1 MKKSVL
7 VVDDDPDT
15 RHLLTELLRE
25 FDAEVY
31 GAATDDQGFSR
42 FLELGPDLLFIDVL
56 LPRQGGLHL
65 LRRIRGVRG
74 GKHVPVLVM
83 SALYRGADLRTEA
96 VDELGAADFLKK
108 PFHLEQLR
116 SRIAELLA
124 DASEGAV
131 EAVTPFAPSEVLSR
145 GSLSSVDVPMLL
157 KDLAFHKTT
166 ACLNLRNGRSKKVI
180 FFRDGD
186 ISFAVSNQLRETFGR
201 HLLRLGKVGEDAY
214 EAALEVMLR
223 DRRKMGELLVERGDL
238 EPGDMYDAVRQNVLE
253 KVFDVF
259 GWENGDFQ
267 MAASREPPARLPG
280 HPFDVNRVLWD
291 GVLHYF
297 PYGRLTHSL
306 APHMDLQLVP
316 QRDLFELATE
326 VPLEKE
332 DLQFLRLTRRMRG
345 RSLGGILSEVQGER
359 EVRFLYY
366 LLLRNYLALARGD
379 AVGYAGADMDRPDL
393 ERIRRAHR
401 RLDSLR
407 SRNYFQVLEVPLNVA
422 DEKVREAYL
431 HKAKDVHPDMLG
443 SNDPA
448 ELRRVH
454 EETFHVIQ
462 AAYEAL
468 KTEPRRREYLKFI
481 QEGIEEEVADGSRI
495 LEAEALFQKGR
506 GLLKRRSWDAAEEV
520 LRSALELNP
529 DEGEYSLYLGIA
541 RMRQAAAGRQDVLS
555 ESQDLFERAR
565 TLMPNSPEPY
575 YRLGRLAAMRGDL
588 ERAESYY
595 RSALSRSP
603 NHVDSLRELR
613 VMKMR
618 DAKKQGRG
626 LGSLLGKRERS

>member
-1 MKKSVL
+1 MKKRVL
-7 VVDDDPDT
+7 VVDDDSDT
-15 RHLLTELLRE
+15 RHLLTELLAE

-56 LPRQGGLHL
+56 LPRQGGLNL

-83 SALYRGADLRTEA
+83 SALYRGTDLRTEA
-96 VDELGAADFLKK
+96 VEELGAADFLRK
-108 PFHLEQLR
+108 PLRIDQLR
-116 SRIAELLA
+116 GKVAELLE
-124 DASEGAV
+124 DAAEGAV
-131 EAVTPFAPSEVLSR
+131 EAVTPFAPAEVLSR

-157 KDLAFHKTT
+157 SDLAFHKTT
-166 ACLNLRNGRSKKVI
+166 ACLNLRNGRSKKVV
-180 FFRDGD
+180 FFRDGE
-186 ISFAVSNQLRETFGR
+186 IAFAVSNQLRETFGR
-201 HLLRLGKVGEDAY
+201 HLLRAGKVTEEAY
-214 EAALEVMLR
+214 EAALEVMLQE
-223 DRRKMGELLVERGDL
+223 RRKMGEILVERDDL
-238 EPGDMYDAVRQNVLE
+238 APGDMYDAVRQNVLE

-259 GWENGDFQ
+259 SWDGGDFQ
-267 MAASREPPARLPG
+267 MASFREPPARLPG

-291 GVLHYF
+291 GVLNYF
-297 PYGRLTHSL
+297 PYERLTHSL
-306 APHMDLQLVP
+306 SPHLDLQLVP

-332 DLQFLRLTRRMRG
+332 DLQFLRVTRRMRG

-359 EVRFLYY
+359 EARFLYF
-366 LLLRNYLALARGD
+366 LLLRNYLALARGR
-379 AVGYAGADMDRPDL
+379 AVGYAGADVDRPDL

-407 SRNYFQVLEVPLNVA
+407 SRNYFQVLEVPLNAA

-443 SNDPA
+443 PNDPV

-454 EETFHVIQ
+454 AETFHVIQ

-468 KTEPRRREYLKFI
+468 KTEPRRRDYLKFI
-481 QEGIEEEVADGSRI
+481 QEGVEEEVADGSKI

-506 GLLKRRSWDAAEEV
+506 GLLKRRRWDEAEAA
-520 LRSALELNP
+520 LRGALELNP
-529 DEGEYSLYLGIA
+529 DEGEYSLHLGMA
-541 RMRQAAAGRQDVLS
+541 KMRQAAAGRKGGL
-555 ESQDLFERAR
+555 EEAQDLFERAR
-565 TLMPNSPEPY
+565 SLMPNNPEPY
-575 YRLGRLAAMRGDL
+575 YNLGRLAAMRGDA

-618 DAKKQGRG
+618 EEKKSGRG
-626 LGSLLGKRERS
+626 LSSLLGKR